1 VQGGYDLVVSVKPN
15 NENFVVIGGTNAYKK
30 NNINTGGRF
39 TRIGGYA
46 SNASYAKYAN
56 HHPDIH
62 ALVFNPFNSDE
73 LFSGSDGGVHLTTN
87 INASTINWTNLN
99 NGYQTF
105 QYYTTAIDPV
115 SNSDFVVGGA
125 QDNGTTVG
133 GTIVGLPDA
142 EEHLDFFGGDGAAVA
157 ISADNNPNVTI
168 FLSTQLGPIFRFIS
182 GTGTTQITPNGS
194 TSAFVTY
201 FYLDPDNN
209 NALYYAGQNRLWRTT
224 NSSGVNAATW
234 TNMGTTAAFG
244 DTDNFTVF
252 ATTRGN
258 YNPATSYLLLGGN
271 NRHIYRM
278 DDPQNAAAFNST
290 SSTDI
295 TPSGVPAG
303 AVVTGLA
310 IHPTNRN
317 IVMATYSNYG
327 IQNIYLTNNATAN
340 NPSWTVVERNLSDLS
355 IRSAAIAEVDGEDF
369 YMVGTARG
377 LYSTTDPTSTDWI
390 REAPNQ
396 IGFALVSNLNYRPA
410 DNKLLVGTHGNGMYE
425 GTLVNSTLSIE
436 SPDDLSSTISLYP
449 NPTTDI
455 LNIDFKED
463 IVSAKYEIFNIL
475 GQSILRG
482 ELNAPIDVSAL
493 KTGQYF
499 IKIAV
504 NNTETTKRF
513 IKK

>member
-1 VQGGYDLVVSVKPN
+1 
-15 NENFVVIGGTNAYKK
+15 
-30 NNINTGGRF
+30 
-39 TRIGGYA
+39 
-46 SNASYAKYAN
+46 
-56 HHPDIH
+56 
-62 ALVFNPFNSDE
+62 
-73 LFSGSDGGVHLTTN
+73 
-87 INASTINWTNLN
+87 
-99 NGYQTF
+99 
-105 QYYTTAIDPV
+105 
-115 SNSDFVVGGA
+115 
-125 QDNGTTVG
+125 
-133 GTIVGLPDA
+133 
-142 EEHLDFFGGDGAAVA
+142 
-157 ISADNNPNVTI
+157 
-168 FLSTQLGPIFRFIS
+168 
-182 GTGTTQITPNGS
+182 
-194 TSAFVTY
+194 
-201 FYLDPDNN
+201 LDPDNN

-244 DTDNFTVF
+244 DSDNFTVF

-258 YNPATSYLLLGGN
+258 YNSATSYLLLGGN
-271 NRHIYRM
+271 DRHIYRM